1 MDLYSD
7 LTFIAVCSQKYLSR
21 TPINAPEANLA
32 EEVGFSI
39 SPINDKYRN
48 AAVALELKKVQ
59 TKGKVTK
66 YTQMKNGI
74 PIYGT
79 VLTARKNS
87 KGRPSLLF
95 SKHSIPDIGSDK
107 MICEHLKI

>member
-7 LTFIAVCSQKYLSR
+7 LIFIAVCSQKYLSL
-21 TPINAPEANLA
+21 TPIDAPEANLA
-32 EEVGFSI
+32 EAVAFSI
-39 SPINDKYRN
+39 SPSNDKYRN

-66 YTQMKNGI
+66 YSQMKNGI
-74 PIYGT
+74 PVYGT

-87 KGRPSLLF
+87 KGRPKLYFLNHTISN
-95 SKHSIPDIGSDK
+95 IGSDK
-107 MICEHLKI
+107 MIC

>member
-1 MDLYSD
+1 MAAYTWTSTPLLF
-7 LTFIAVCSQKYLSR
+7 LTAVCSQRYLSP
-21 TPINAPEANLA
+21 TPIDAPEANLA
-32 EEVGFSI
+32 EEVAFSI
-39 SPINDKYRN
+39 SPSNDKFRN

-74 PIYGT
+74 PVYGT

-87 KGRPSLLF
+87 KGMPKLLF
-95 SKHSIPDIGSDK
+95 FKSY
-107 MICEHLKI
+107 HLKYWK

>member
-7 LTFIAVCSQKYLSR
+7 LIFTAVCSQKYLSP
-21 TPINAPEANLA
+21 TPIDAPEANLA
-32 EEVGFSI
+32 EAVALSI
-39 SPINDKYRN
+39 SPSNEKFRN
-48 AAVALELKKVQ
+48 AAVVPELKKFQ

-74 PIYGT
+74 PIHGT

-87 KGRPSLLF
+87 KGRPKLLF
-95 SKHSIPDIGSDK
+95 FKSY
-107 MICEHLKI
+107 HLKHWK

>member
-1 MDLYSD
+1 MQATPICCMTYFNFLFQQWLHIHGPLLRSFF
-7 LTFIAVCSQKYLSR
+7 TAVCSQKYLSP

-32 EEVGFSI
+32 EAVAFSI
-39 SPINDKYRN
+39 SPSNDKYRN

-74 PIYGT
+74 PVYGT

-87 KGRPSLLF
+87 KGRP
-95 SKHSIPDIGSDK
+95 
-107 MICEHLKI
+107 

>member
-7 LTFIAVCSQKYLSR
+7 LSFTAVCSQKYLSP
-21 TPINAPEANLA
+21 TPIDAP
-32 EEVGFSI
+32 SI
-39 SPINDKYRN
+39 SPSNDKFRN

-74 PIYGT
+74 PVYGT

-87 KGRPSLLF
+87 KGMPKLLF
-95 SKHSIPDIGSDK
+95 FKSY
-107 MICEHLKI
+107 HLKYWK